1 MQTRT
6 YGDLFKLIQSL
17 AGVGSFAPTEADDIA
32 NLINRR
38 FLQAFNESPIWPRY
52 FVSSE
57 KRDIISLNISG
68 LGAGGS
74 TDSSSVTNGNYI
86 LLGQSDDPGAGNGAV
101 IGTNVYYNPAVGT
114 KDSSAVTDTT
124 VIYKRT
130 STSRWEVES
139 TGLINI
145 NANGLISVDAGSGD
159 TILVEADTQRKDNPA
174 EVDTWTLTTANL
186 SGTPLVVDKQ
196 MIPYAQTGRD
206 TIGSF
211 NRIHRKKAFFN
222 QSAIEYEFFV
232 DFSGANILNI
242 TNTTD
247 NSAFVTY
254 KKQFTPFTV
263 PVSNP
268 PVISDYTDS
277 TVEVPAEFFAYIAHA
292 SYADF
297 LRMDG
302 QTDKAF
308 AEENTASGALAL
320 ELEKVD
326 IISNNNTVN
335 KRFSTYVNRQSR

>member
-17 AGVGSFAPTEADDIA
+17 AGVGSFAPSEADDVA

-52 FVSSE
+52 LVTSE
-57 KRDIISLNISG
+57 ERDIISLNISG
-68 LGAGGS
+68 LGAGTS
-74 TDSSSVTNGNYI
+74 SDSSSVVNGNYI
-86 LLGQSDDPGAGNGAV
+86 LLGQDAGVNGAV
-101 IGTNVYYNPAVGT
+101 AGTNIYYNPTQGATVSG
-114 KDSSAVTDTT
+114 SIFNTT

-130 STSRWEVES
+130 STSRWEIETFS
-139 TGLINI
+139 SILIN
-145 NANGLISVDAGSGD
+145 ADGTFSVLAGTGN
-159 TILVEADTQRKDNPA
+159 TILVEADTVKKDNPS
-174 EVDTWTLTTANL
+174 EVVTWTLTSTL
-186 SGTPLVVDKQ
+186 VSGTPLIVDKQ

-222 QSAIEYEFFV
+222 QSAVEYDFFV
-232 DFSGANILNI
+232 DFDGANILNI
-242 TNTTD
+242 TSTTD

-254 KKQFTPFTV
+254 KKQFTPFSITV
-263 PVSNP
+263 SDPV
-268 PVISDYTDS
+268 VVSDFTGS

-292 SYADF
+292 TYADF